1 MHSLKKP
8 RILVSGC
15 YLLAIMITTGC
26 VPSVRTMNEGEL
38 WLRAEDHSRAS
49 EHADSLAYLDEL
61 LRRNGEDYRALV
73 LRGVAHS
80 ELDETTPALSDLMM
94 AIEIAPSRAP
104 ARLQRA
110 SLAIKSG
117 NFVTAEVD
125 LAALLEISTSLDT
138 HDQMALHV
146 LVGTLRFR
154 QERAAD
160 ALRSYEKAIDLGQQP
175 GMWTIKHYQDALYN
189 AAQVHFEARQDFAA
203 AWKHYSQYVE
213 VRQKQGLGLVSED
226 HYVLGM
232 LAYLRGDFSLA
243 QEHLAEA
250 PGEQTNRLLEE
261 FDDRGF
267 FKRAY
272 R

>member
-8 RILVSGC
+8 RCLSSGC
-15 YLLAIMITTGC
+15 CLLVAMVVTGC
-26 VPSVRTMNEGEL
+26 VPGVRTMNEGEL
-38 WLRAEDHSRAS
+38 WLRAEDHSRAG
-49 EHADSLAYLDEL
+49 EHADSLAYFDEL
-61 LRRNGEDYRALV
+61 LRRDGENYRALV
-73 LRGVAHS
+73 LRGVAHN
-80 ELDETTPALSDLMM
+80 ELGESTPARSDLML
-94 AIEIAPSRAP
+94 AVEIAPGRAP

-110 SLAIKSG
+110 GLAIKSG
-117 NFVTAEVD
+117 NFVAAEID

-175 GMWTIKHYQDALYN
+175 GTWMIKHYQDALYN
-189 AAQVHFEARQDFAA
+189 TAQIHFEVRQDFAA

-213 VRQKQGLGLVSED
+213 VRQKQGLGLESAD

-250 PGEQTNRLLEE
+250 PGEQTDRLLEE

-267 FKRAY
+267 FERAY